1 MQIGYRKKIVVDAN
15 RSVAKQI
22 GKVQRGQWL
31 WISGMNARVLNILKN
46 GIVVVQRFDRKTRC
60 NEILQYA

>member
-1 MQIGYRKKIVVDAN
+1 MQIGYRKKIVVDPN
-15 RSVAKQI
+15 HSVAKQV

-46 GIVVVQRFDRKTRC
+46 GIIVVQRFDRKMKC

>member
-15 RSVAKQI
+15 HSVAKQI

-31 WISGMNARVLNILKN
+31 WIYGMNARVLNILKN
-46 GIVVVQRFDRKTRC
+46 GIIVVQRFDRKTRC